1 MKKFMDRD
9 FLLSTET
16 ARELFHGTA
25 ADMPIIDYHCHLS
38 PMEIAQDKKFSSIT
52 EVWLGG
58 DHYKWRLMRAAG
70 CGEELVTGSAP
81 DREKFLAFA
90 GVMPQ
95 LIGSPVY
102 HWSHLEL
109 QRAFGIYEPLTPDTA
124 DSIYTRA
131 NQALKKTSARGL
143 MRQFNVK
150 ALCTTDDPAD
160 ELCWHKQ
167 IAGDPD
173 MEIKVLPAF
182 RPDNAVN
189 LEKPGF
195 AGYIRRLGQRVGRT
209 LQSAQDVAAALTERI
224 EDFAEAGCLCAD
236 HGLDAMMYAPP
247 ELPAANAAFAAAM
260 AGAPLDP
267 AQADSYRTLM
277 LMACAK
283 KYVELG
289 WVMQIHFGALRD
301 VNKPMLERLGRD
313 VGGDAINSRSGVE
326 KLGLLLNAIEEGSGL
341 PKLILYSL
349 SPNDNAAIASI
360 MGTFQGGGGVGKPT
374 PGKLQLGSAWWFNDS
389 RPGMRAQ
396 LTELASGGVLGQ
408 FVGMLTDSRS
418 FLSYP
423 RHEYFRRV
431 LCELIGEWVES
442 GQYPCDMPRL
452 RQTVADLS
460 YNNTKNYFGF

>member
-1 MKKFMDRD
+1 MEKFMDRD
-9 FLLSTET
+9 FLLSTKT

-25 ADMPIIDYHCHLS
+25 EGMPIIDYHCHLS
-38 PMEIAQDKKFSSIT
+38 PREIAEDRKFTSIT

-70 CGEELVTGSAP
+70 VTEELVTGSAP
-81 DREKFLAFA
+81 DREKFRAFA
-90 GVMPQ
+90 RVMPQ

-109 QRAFGIYEPLTPDTA
+109 QRGFGIYEPLTPGTA

-131 NQALKKTSARGL
+131 NQVLRRTSARGL
-143 MRQFNVK
+143 MRQFNVR
-150 ALCTTDDPAD
+150 AVCTTDDPAR
-160 ELCWHKQ
+160 ELCWHEQ

-173 MEIKVLPAF
+173 MEIRVLPAF

-189 LEKPGF
+189 IEKPGF
-195 AGYIRRLGQRVGRT
+195 GEYIKKLGLRVGRV
-209 LQSAQDVAAALTERI
+209 LQTAQDVASALTERI
-224 EDFAEAGCLCAD
+224 EDFARAGCLCAD
-236 HGLDAMMYAPP
+236 HGLDSMMYAPP
-247 ELPAANAAFAAAM
+247 EPAAANAAFGAAM
-260 AGAPLDP
+260 AGAPIDP
-267 AQADSYRTLM
+267 AQADAYRTL
-277 LMACAK
+277 LLLACAK

-301 VNKPMLERLGRD
+301 VNKPMLRSLGRD
-313 VGGDAINSRSGVE
+313 VGGDAINSSSGTE
-326 KLGLLLNAIEEGSGL
+326 RLGLLLNAIEEGPGL

-349 SPNDNAAIASI
+349 NPNDNAAIASI
-360 MGTFQGGGGVGKPT
+360 MGTFQGGGV

-396 LTELASGGVLGQ
+396 LTELAANGVFGQ

-442 GQYPCDMPRL
+442 GQYPDDRPGL
-452 RQTVADLS
+452 EKLVSDLS
-460 YNNTKNYFGF
+460 YNNTRNYFGF

>member
-1 MKKFMDRD
+1 MQKFMDRD

-25 ADMPIIDYHCHLS
+25 KNMPILDYHCHLS
-38 PMEIAQDKKFSSIT
+38 PREIAEDKKFQSIT

-58 DHYKWRLMRAAG
+58 DHYKWRLLRAAG
-70 CGEELVTGSAP
+70 CTEDLVTGNAP
-81 DREKFLAFA
+81 DREKFRAFA
-90 GVMPQ
+90 SVMPQ
-95 LIGSPVY
+95 LMGSPVY

-131 NQALKKTSARGL
+131 NKALQKTSARGL
-143 MRQFNVK
+143 MRQFNVR
-150 ALCTTDDPAD
+150 AVCTTDDPAD
-160 ELCWHKQ
+160 ELCWHEQ
-167 IAGDPD
+167 IAKDPD

-195 AGYIRRLGQRVGRT
+195 GEYIRKLSARVGRV
-209 LQSAQDVAAALTERI
+209 LQTAQDVAAALTECI
-224 EDFAEAGCLCAD
+224 EDFAEAGALCAD
-236 HGLDAMMYAPP
+236 HGLDSMMYAPP
-247 ELPAANAAFAAAM
+247 EPAAANAAFGAAM
-260 AGAPLDP
+260 AGAPIDP
-267 AQADSYRTLM
+267 AQADAYRTL
-277 LMACAK
+277 LLLECAK
-283 KYVELG
+283 KYVEIG

-301 VNKPMLERLGRD
+301 VNRPMLRRLGRD
-313 VGGDAINSRSGVE
+313 VGGDAINNRSGSE
-326 KLGLLLNAIEEGSGL
+326 KLGMLLNAIEENSGL

-349 SPNDNAAIASI
+349 NPNDNAAIASI
-360 MGTFQGGGGVGKPT
+360 MGTFQGGGV

-396 LTELASGGVLGQ
+396 LTELACNGVLGQ

-442 GQYPCDMPRL
+442 GQYPDDRPRL
-452 RQTVADLS
+452 EKIVADLS